1 MLAKEERERI
11 IKSAMRVRH
20 FAYAPY
26 SQYQVGAAL
35 ITRSGQIFTGVNVEN
50 AAYPAGICAERT
62 AIFKAIT
69 AGEKDYIAMAVVTK
83 NGGTPCGS
91 CRQVMAEFSLEMC
104 VIVLDETGKIVL
116 DTTVADLLPG
126 AFGPNDLRTTSN
138 Q

>member
-26 SQYQVGAAL
+26 SHYQVGAAL
-35 ITRSGQIFTGVNVEN
+35 LTRSGRIFTGVNVEN

-69 AGEKDYIAMAVVTK
+69 AGEKDYIAMAVVTE

-91 CRQVMAEFSLEMC
+91 CRQVMAEFSLEMS

-126 AFGPNDLRTTSN
+126 AFGPNDLKTTSN